1 MPLNPE
7 KLNEIAAGVKAGDTP
22 GPYTARDLLAWFGSA
37 RRGRLVVDMV
47 RRHLKEAG
55 LGTDPDF
62 EYAFIDEPL
71 TFVLR
76 NGEPVSQSAIGTP
89 EPLSVSLESATVMSD
104 PTYRIGKLG
113 SANASPVS
121 VSPDATTAQAVTL
134 MLYHDYSQ
142 LPVMR
147 GEFTLKGAISWKS
160 LGRTLALGHSCV
172 TVRDCLEEAAV
183 ISSDTSL
190 FAAIPTIVEKEY
202 VLVKDAKNKIAGIVT
217 TTDLSLQFRQLA
229 EPFLLLGEIEN
240 HLRRLSAGKFS
251 QAEISSVKTPSD
263 AGRVITDLADLTFGE
278 HIRLLEKPERWNALG
293 LNIDRNVFV
302 GHLNDVREIR
312 NSVMHFDPDGV
323 APEELASLRNF
334 TRLLSALDR
343 SGSNVM

>member
-1 MPLNPE
+1 LVFGYAVTPQMRCGGCMPLNPE

-71 TFVLR
+71 TFVPR

-89 EPLSVSLESATVMSD
+89 EPLAVSLESATVMSD

-147 GEFTLKGAISWKS
+147 GEFSLKGAISWKS

-202 VLVKDAKNKIAGIVT
+202 VLVKDAKNKIAGTVT
-217 TTDLSLQFRQLA
+217 TTDLSPAVSSVGRAVPAAGRDRKPPQTLERWQVQPGRS
-229 EPFLLLGEIEN
+229 LLGE
-240 HLRRLSAGKFS
+240 
-251 QAEISSVKTPSD
+251 
-263 AGRVITDLADLTFGE
+263 
-278 HIRLLEKPERWNALG
+278 
-293 LNIDRNVFV
+293 
-302 GHLNDVREIR
+302 
-312 NSVMHFDPDGV
+312 
-323 APEELASLRNF
+323 
-334 TRLLSALDR
+334 
-343 SGSNVM
+343 GSR